1 MVRAMKLVNDPNLLA
16 QLNGGG
22 QEVTDPALL
31 AQLNGD
37 SASAN
42 KPQASQ
48 GMVNFVKNNPR
59 IANAMAALNDNPIFN
74 GLARAAGVID
84 AGAAETQRNLFNA
97 PHDIVNAVSPKAASY
112 LPTPL
117 PKRDD
122 YADFGVQNP
131 STMEKIA
138 GTTFGSLPYLL
149 APGGGRT
156 FAERARMAA
165 IQGGGYGLTQTP
177 NNPFAGGVG
186 GTALGA
192 VSEVIPPVLGAIGK
206 GISAAG
212 NKVLQPFKPQQYAD
226 EIIQNLGVGKTLE
239 NNSKSLAQDIKS
251 AYETRLNEAKSL
263 YDPVFNEVEGRPLAS
278 NAYQQLD
285 DKILKNYNFDLNDL
299 HTVFSENPTLRAA
312 HELQSQLGSE
322 IRQLAKNPAPDI
334 ATRNTMQAYK
344 RAQDAVKSD
353 MNDFLTT
360 VDPSI
365 RNQYQ
370 KASEHFATHVAPYR
384 DNRNILKIAT
394 EDITNPRNLTT
405 IFKNP
410 EPEVQ
415 KILGDLPENAPYKIL
430 YQELGKTTATTK
442 PESLVKAFEKLEDK
456 GLGSYVTPELA
467 KKMEK
472 LGAKI
477 TRRDFATRGMG
488 AIAGA
493 FGAHLIP
500 GAEMAPMVAEGL
512 GALLGSSIAPNA
524 MSVINRARPTM
535 SAVSSNRLRNLY
547 DISAKAAIANSLH
560 YLGGQ

>member
-16 QLNGGG
+16 QLNGAG

-97 PHDIVNAVSPKAASY
+97 PRDIVNSISPKAASY

-117 PKRDD
+117 QKRDD
-122 YADFGVQNP
+122 YADFGAPNP
-131 STMEKIA
+131 SSVEKFA
-138 GTTFGSLPYLL
+138 GTTFGALPYLL
-149 APGGGRT
+149 APGGQKT
-156 FAERARMAA
+156 FAERAGMAA
-165 IQGGGYGLTQTP
+165 LQGGAYGLTQSP
-177 NNPFAGGVG
+177 DDPFKGASMGM
-186 GTALGA
+186 ALGA
-192 VSEVIPPVLGAIGK
+192 GAESVPALLGAAKK
-206 GISAAG
+206 GISGAS
-212 NKVLQPFKPQQYAD
+212 NKLLQPFKPQQYAD
-226 EIIQNLGVGKTLE
+226 ELIQNIGAGKTLE
-239 NNSKSLAQDIKS
+239 NNSKSLAQDIKN
-251 AYETRLNEAKSL
+251 AYETRLSEAKSL
-263 YDPVFNEVEGRPLAS
+263 YDPVFNSVEGRPLAS

-299 HTVFSENPTLRAA
+299 HSVFSENPTLRAA

-360 VDPSI
+360 VNPSI

-370 KASEHFATHVAPYR
+370 KASEHFATHVSPYR
-384 DNRNILKIAT
+384 DNRNILKMAT

-467 KKMEK
+467 EKMEK

-477 TRRDFATRGMG
+477 SRRNFATRGMG

-493 FGAHLIP
+493 LGARLIP
-500 GAEMAPMVAEGL
+500 GAEAFPLIAEGA
-512 GALLGSSIAPNA
+512 GALAGSTLAPRA
-524 MSVINRARPTM
+524 MSVINRARPEMRAT
-535 SAVSSNRLRNLY
+535 SSNRFRNLY
-547 DISAKAAIANSLH
+547 DISAKAAIANL
-560 YLGGQ
+560 LGGQ